1 MRLGGK
7 SLFFA
12 DSQNILGGKRLGGK
26 SLFGGEKIYFSPVS
40 PPNWGG
46 KDNTEARYNYIIIL
60 VQNSPCSLRNTELT

>member
-40 PPNWGG
+40 PPKLGG
-46 KDNTEARYNYIIIL
+46 EKITL
-60 VQNSPCSLRNTELT
+60 LTSA